1 MMARVLDVEVQ
12 QMCRDLENEQLC
24 EVYVDDPQ
32 VFAADEILDIRA
44 IRTEIEYCVKWT
56 GYSAEYNEWVAE
68 EHVTPD
74 LKREFSIGKKK
85 KEIQLFKHEKAKARV
100 MRKKHGRIAKSSS
113 FGLTSTPIIVPSISR
128 TAEVRV
134 TTTPTEYDKENGT
147 SLSMTMS
154 VECEHQ
160 IPEWATPKEDSQ
172 ESDTTM
178 SETSSEFDESEVE
191 VTKWT
196 TPKEDNVGCDA
207 LMSTVSSKSGESE
220 GHDATMSETSSEF
233 DESGVEV
240 TKCTTP
246 KEDNVECDTLMT
258 TASSKSGES
267 EGYDATMSESE
278 TSSVCDKSKFEI
290 PEWTAPKDDNAGC
303 DTSDESEGYDA
314 TMSETSSVCDEFE
327 HEAPKLTAPRQD
339 NDGCDTPTSVES
351 GIEVEEQNISPSE
364 NEENGPLVSAVLSS
378 DCTTETTRRESG
390 QSSVMSISL
399 VAESESDVDSFEKQ
413 LQHKE
418 CLLGFDEQL
427 QPESQSNVDSFQKER
442 EPEKCLLGFNEHLDP
457 VYTYM

>member
-74 LKREFSIGKKK
+74 LKREFSIGMTQVK

-191 VTKWT
+191 VTKW
-196 TPKEDNVGCDA
+196 
-207 LMSTVSSKSGESE
+207 
-220 GHDATMSETSSEF
+220 
-233 DESGVEV
+233 
-240 TKCTTP
+240 TTP